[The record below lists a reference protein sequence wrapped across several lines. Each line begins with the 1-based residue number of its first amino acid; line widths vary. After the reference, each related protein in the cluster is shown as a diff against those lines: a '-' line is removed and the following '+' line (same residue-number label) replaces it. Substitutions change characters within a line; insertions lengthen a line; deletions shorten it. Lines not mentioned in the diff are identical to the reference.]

1 MNETTLYRK
10 YRPQSFA
17 EVVGQDHIVDVL
29 SATLESKKLAHAYL
43 FAGPRG
49 TGKTSIARIFAS
61 MLECSENDVY
71 EIDAASNRGI
81 DDVRELRESVRTLP
95 FNSPYKVYI
104 IDEVHMLTKDAFNAL
119 LKTLEEPPQ
128 HVIFILAT
136 TELDKVLDTV
146 ISRCQT
152 FAFRRPTREMLL
164 DTVLKISKKEGFKIE
179 RDAAELLALLGD
191 GSFRDTLGTL
201 QKVMSY
207 SSDKALTVDEVEK
220 ITGAPRRSIVEGIV
234 GHLADGNADQ
244 AIADV
249 HSAALSGVNMS
260 VLNELVVEM
269 VRNILLCRVSPMAKK
284 RLESELDKEAFK
296 TIETLARDASRLNSR
311 LLRSLLDMAQLERKT
326 SIAELPLELIIID
339 SYSNQTSI

>member
-1 MNETTLYRK
+1 
-10 YRPQSFA
+10 
-17 EVVGQDHIVDVL
+17 
-29 SATLESKKLAHAYL
+29 
-43 FAGPRG
+43 
-49 TGKTSIARIFAS
+49 
-61 MLECSENDVY
+61 
-71 EIDAASNRGI
+71 
-81 DDVRELRESVRTLP
+81 
-95 FNSPYKVYI
+95 
-104 IDEVHMLTKDAFNAL
+104 
-119 LKTLEEPPQ
+119 
-128 HVIFILAT
+128 
-136 TELDKVLDTV
+136 
-146 ISRCQT
+146 
-152 FAFRRPTREMLL
+152 MLL